1 MLRLQPPPPPG
12 AASPPPP
19 PPPGA
24 GITPPPPA
32 APRPR
37 SATPAPA
44 TAVEQPADLTGARV
58 LLVAAGDDLVA
69 PLALPGV
76 SVAHLRDTAGLQQ
89 AVDGEPWDVIVAGP
103 EHADSPALEMLADV
117 RMARPDMGLVVT
129 INDHQPADLSTFVR
143 ARPDALVTLPLADDA
158 LRHALGQ
165 ALVLVHKRRGV
176 HQDSLTRRADGTP
189 PPRLAPVH
197 VVTGPSGGAG
207 KTMLSMA
214 LAHLLSQGSGQ
225 VVLADLDSQFGK
237 VAGSLQLRPT
247 ASAYEC
253 LFDDT
258 GRRYDRRLVAEH
270 VPDALVDAPSG
281 FGVLAAP
288 PDPVHGDAIT
298 GDDVTTLVG
307 ALRRSCDAVVLD
319 CPAGLGEKTL
329 AALDRADHHIVVTQI
344 DVPAIANLRSYL
356 DTLERLGVEPSS
368 QAVVLNKEIPAS
380 GVTGRDVEQ
389 VMGPVAGVLPFE
401 PLVARALNDGL
412 PVTAALPDHE
422 FTRLLHTILAPIVP
436 GLDAAPTTGRR
447 RAGLFRRS

>member
-24 GITPPPPA
+24 GVAPPPPA
-32 APRPR
+32 AAPTRP
-37 SATPAPA
+37 
-44 TAVEQPADLTGARV
+44 TAVEQPADLSGARV
-58 LLVAAGDDLVA
+58 LLVAAGDELLA
-69 PLALPGV
+69 PLAIPGV
-76 SVAHLRDTAGLQQ
+76 SVAHLRDTAALQQ
-89 AVDGEPWDVIVAGP
+89 AVDREPWDVIVAGP
-103 EHADSPALEMLADV
+103 EHADSPALEMLAAV
-117 RMARPDMGLVVT
+117 RAARPDMGLVVT

-143 ARPDALVTLPLADDA
+143 ARPDELVTLPLGDDA
-158 LRHALGQ
+158 LARAIGQ
-165 ALVLVHKRRGV
+165 ALVLVRKRRGV
-176 HQDSLTRRADGTP
+176 HEDSMNRRAEGTP

-207 KTMLSMA
+207 KTMMSMA
-214 LAHLLSQGSGQ
+214 LAHLLSAGSDR

-253 LFDDT
+253 LFDDS

-270 VPDALVDAPSG
+270 VPDALVDAPAG

-298 GDDVTTLVG
+298 GEDVTTLVG

-356 DTLERLGVEPSS
+356 DTLERLGVEPTS
-368 QAVVLNKEIPAS
+368 QSVVLNKEIPAS

-389 VMGPVAGVLPFE
+389 VMGPVAGILPFE

-422 FTRLLHTILAPIVP
+422 FTRLLHSILAPIVP
-436 GLDAAPTTGRR
+436 GLDTAPSTGRR

>member
-24 GITPPPPA
+24 GVAPPPPA
-32 APRPR
+32 AAPTRP
-37 SATPAPA
+37 
-44 TAVEQPADLTGARV
+44 TAVEQPTDLSGARV
-58 LLVAAGDDLVA
+58 LLVAAGDELLA
-69 PLALPGV
+69 PLAIPGV
-76 SVAHLRDTAGLQQ
+76 SVAHLRDTAALQQ
-89 AVDGEPWDVIVAGP
+89 AVDREPWDVIVAGP
-103 EHADSPALEMLADV
+103 EHADSPALEMLAAV
-117 RMARPDMGLVVT
+117 RAARPDMGLVVT

-143 ARPDALVTLPLADDA
+143 ARPDELVTLPLGDDA
-158 LRHALGQ
+158 LARAIGQ
-165 ALVLVHKRRGV
+165 ALVLVRKRRGV
-176 HQDSLTRRADGTP
+176 HEDSMNRRAEGTP

-207 KTMLSMA
+207 KTMMSMA
-214 LAHLLSQGSGQ
+214 LAHLLSAGSDR

-253 LFDDT
+253 LFDDS

-270 VPDALVDAPSG
+270 VPDALVDAPAG

-298 GDDVTTLVG
+298 GEDVTTLVG

-356 DTLERLGVEPSS
+356 DTLERLGVEPTS
-368 QAVVLNKEIPAS
+368 QSVVLNKEIPAS

-389 VMGPVAGVLPFE
+389 VMGPVAGILPFE

-422 FTRLLHTILAPIVP
+422 FTRLLHSILAPIVP
-436 GLDAAPTTGRR
+436 GLDAAPSTGRR

>member
-24 GITPPPPA
+24 GVAPPPPA
-32 APRPR
+32 AAPTRP
-37 SATPAPA
+37 
-44 TAVEQPADLTGARV
+44 TAVAQPADLSGARV
-58 LLVAAGDDLVA
+58 LLVAASDELLA
-69 PLALPGV
+69 PLAIPGV
-76 SVAHLRDTAGLQQ
+76 SVAHLRDTAALQQ
-89 AVDGEPWDVIVAGP
+89 AVDREPWDVIVAGP
-103 EHADSPALEMLADV
+103 EHADSPALEMLAAV
-117 RMARPDMGLVVT
+117 RAARPDMGLVVT

-143 ARPDALVTLPLADDA
+143 ARPDELVTLPLGDDA
-158 LRHALGQ
+158 LARAIGQ
-165 ALVLVHKRRGV
+165 ALVLVRKRRGV
-176 HQDSLTRRADGTP
+176 HEDSMNRRAEGTP

-207 KTMLSMA
+207 KTMMSMV
-214 LAHLLSQGSGQ
+214 LAHLLSAGSDR

-237 VAGSLQLRPT
+237 VAGSLQLRPA

-253 LFDDT
+253 LFDDS

-270 VPDALVDAPSG
+270 VPDALVDAPAG

-298 GDDVTTLVG
+298 GEDVTTLVG

-356 DTLERLGVEPSS
+356 DTLERLGVEPTS
-368 QAVVLNKEIPAS
+368 QSVVLNKEIPAS

-389 VMGPVAGVLPFE
+389 VMGPVAGILPFE

-422 FTRLLHTILAPIVP
+422 FTRLLHSILAPIVP
-436 GLDAAPTTGRR
+436 GLDAAPSTGRR

>member
-24 GITPPPPA
+24 GVAPPPPA
-32 APRPR
+32 AAPTRP
-37 SATPAPA
+37 
-44 TAVEQPADLTGARV
+44 TAVEPSADLSGARV
-58 LLVAAGDDLVA
+58 LLVAAGDELLA
-69 PLALPGV
+69 PLAIPGV
-76 SVAHLRDTAGLQQ
+76 SVAHLRDTAALQQ
-89 AVDGEPWDVIVAGP
+89 AVDREPWDVIVAGP
-103 EHADSPALEMLADV
+103 EHADSPALEMLAAV
-117 RMARPDMGLVVT
+117 RAARPDMGLVVT

-143 ARPDALVTLPLADDA
+143 ARPDELVTLPLGDDA
-158 LRHALGQ
+158 LARAIGQ
-165 ALVLVHKRRGV
+165 ALVLVRKRRGV
-176 HQDSLTRRADGTP
+176 HEDSMNRRAEGTP

-207 KTMLSMA
+207 KTMMSMA
-214 LAHLLSQGSGQ
+214 LAHLLSAGSDR

-253 LFDDT
+253 LFDDS

-270 VPDALVDAPSG
+270 VPDALVDAPAG

-288 PDPVHGDAIT
+288 PDPVHGDAIS
-298 GDDVTTLVG
+298 GEDVTTLVG

-356 DTLERLGVEPSS
+356 DTLERLGVEPTS
-368 QAVVLNKEIPAS
+368 QSVVLNKEIPAS

-389 VMGPVAGVLPFE
+389 VMGPVAGILPFE

-422 FTRLLHTILAPIVP
+422 FTRLLHSILAPIVP
-436 GLDAAPTTGRR
+436 GLDAAPSTGRR